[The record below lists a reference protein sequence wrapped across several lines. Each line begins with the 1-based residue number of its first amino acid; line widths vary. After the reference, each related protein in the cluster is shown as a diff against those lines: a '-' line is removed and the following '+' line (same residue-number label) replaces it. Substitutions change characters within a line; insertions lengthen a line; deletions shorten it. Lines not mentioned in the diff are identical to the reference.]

1 MVGVHG
7 VCMAV
12 EAYTVELSTDG
23 HKRKE
28 VFYTQTAARARRQ
41 ARSNYPEAIIYDIDT
56 L

>member
-1 MVGVHG
+1 MTVK
-7 VCMAV
+7 
-12 EAYTVELSTDG
+12 AYTVVLSTDG

-41 ARSNYPEAIIYDIDT
+41 ARSNYPDAMIYEVDT